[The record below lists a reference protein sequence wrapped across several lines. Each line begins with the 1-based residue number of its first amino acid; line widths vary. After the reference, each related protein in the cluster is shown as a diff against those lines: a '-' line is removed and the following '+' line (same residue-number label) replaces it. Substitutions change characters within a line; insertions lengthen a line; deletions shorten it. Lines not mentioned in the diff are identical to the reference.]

1 VTDGQPHNWNQLMA
15 AAQSGDPGSYAR
27 LLHEILP
34 HVRLIA
40 GRHHS
45 TPDRVEAT
53 VCDVLVTVHR
63 VRHTY
68 DPARPFIQ
76 WLDAIA
82 ARRLSAQ

>member
-1 VTDGQPHNWNQLMA
+1 MA

-34 HVRLIA
+34 HIRLIA

-53 VCDVLVTVHR
+53 VCDVLATIHR

-68 DPARPFIQ
+68 DPARPFTR
-76 WLDAIA
+76 WLNAIA
-82 ARRLSAQ
+82 DAASLRRLGAGV